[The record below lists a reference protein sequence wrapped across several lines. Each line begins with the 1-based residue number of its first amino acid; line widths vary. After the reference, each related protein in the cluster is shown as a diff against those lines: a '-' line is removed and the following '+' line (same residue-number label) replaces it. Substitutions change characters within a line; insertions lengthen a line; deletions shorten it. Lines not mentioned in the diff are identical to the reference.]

1 MKYFTIPVFVP
12 ELACPNRCVFC
23 NQNSISGCYHQPDVN
38 EVIGIIESRLKT
50 LPVILFPEINRNQ
63 VSAKNSQQQSEH
75 LITPIRLQPVEM
87 KPPALVKEF
96 EASKASQSTNV
107 HIEVGFFGGNF
118 TGIDEELQRKY
129 LCIAF
134 NYLKDGK
141 INGIRLSTRPDYIT
155 SDSLKLLKEYGV
167 STIELGAQ
175 SLDVKVLSFAGRGHT
190 VADIE
195 KASALIISYGFKLG
209 LQMMTGL
216 PGDSFENSVA
226 TARKIID
233 LGASCTRIYPTLVI
247 KNTELAKLWQ
257 EGNYCPQTLEEA
269 VELTATLLEI
279 FKEGGVDVIRVGLH
293 PSEDLVRGDD
303 LLAGPFHVS
312 FRQLAET
319 ELWKRRF
326 SKLIDTKPQ
335 ESEIVISVPEV
346 EFNNAIGYNAS
357 NRTMLEAHFK
367 SVEFK
372 KEQLDSNIRPLIL
385 ADKRLPLPA
394 KNALMQSFRLTLL
407 PSDPGVYKSI
417 SGHPDIFMC
426 MSNDSI
432 VVSPGLDQLIV
443 ERIANQGYRIVKG
456 FNLPGKTY
464 PASACYNAIVTDNYL
479 IHNSKIT
486 DQAIIETFKLKMQI
500 HVNQGYTRCNLLPL
514 NNETFITSDRGIEK
528 VLLNEGLQV
537 LFVDPSPVVLKGQK
551 HGFFPGC
558 CGTLGNQVLIA
569 GSLKYHP
576 QQEEIVSFIASLGM
590 SVKELFDGKLMDVGS
605 IFSFPHL

>member
-1 MKYFTIPVFVP
+1 MKYYTIPVFVP
-12 ELACPNRCVFC
+12 ELACPNRCVVC
-23 NQNSISGCYHQPDVN
+23 NQHSISGCYHQPEEN

-50 LPVILFPEINRNQ
+50 LPVLLLPEINSYRAS
-63 VSAKNSQQQSEH
+63 VTNSKQQSEN
-75 LITPIRLQPVEM
+75 LITPKRQQPIAM
-87 KPPALVKEF
+87 KPRALGKEF
-96 EASKASQSTNV
+96 EASKDSQSTEV

-118 TGIDEELQRKY
+118 TGIEEELQRKY
-129 LCIAF
+129 LSIAF
-134 NYLKDGK
+134 NYLREGK
-141 INGIRLSTRPDYIT
+141 IHGIRLSTRPDYIT
-155 SDSLKLLKEYGV
+155 SDSLKLLKEFGV

-175 SLDVKVLSFAGRGHT
+175 SLDEKVLGLAGRGHT

-216 PGDSFENSVA
+216 PGDTIEKSVA
-226 TARKIID
+226 TARKIVD

-257 EGNYCPQTLEEA
+257 DGNYCPQSLEEA

-319 ELWKRRF
+319 ELWRRRF
-326 SKLIDTKPQ
+326 SLLIDTKSK
-335 ESEIVISVPEV
+335 ESDIVISVPGV
-346 EFNNAIGYNAS
+346 ELNNAIGYNGS

-372 KEQLDSNIRPLIL
+372 KELVDSTILPLIL

-394 KNALMQSFRLTLL
+394 KNALMQSGRLTLL

-417 SGHPDIFMC
+417 SSHPDIFIC
-426 MSNDSI
+426 AAKDKV
-432 VVSPGLDQLIV
+432 VVSPGLPLHIV
-443 ERIANQGYRIVKG
+443 QGISDLGYKVITG
-456 FNLPGKTY
+456 MNYPGRSY
-464 PASACYNAIVTDNYL
+464 PSSAVYNAVITNNYL
-479 IHNSKIT
+479 IHNLKIT
-486 DQAIIETFKLKMQI
+486 DPVIIKTFNDRKQL

-514 NNETFITSDRGIEK
+514 NSHAFITSDRGIEK
-528 VLLNEGLQV
+528 ELTVEGMDV
-537 LFVDPSPVVLKGQK
+537 LFVDPSPITLKGQK

-558 CGTLGNQVLIA
+558 CGILYDQVIIT
-569 GSLKYHP
+569 GSLNYHP
-576 QQEEIVSFIASLGM
+576 QKEEVVNFITSNGM
-590 SVKELFDGKLMDVGS
+590 KIKELFDGKLTDVGS
-605 IFSFPHL
+605 ILTFPRL